1 MVDISGICY
10 GGNCYSGALVL
21 DDATGGGLRCRRFAL
36 VDGADTGTA
45 GIAGTAI
52 PTQHATAAH
61 VQITIQKDSAQLQ
74 EAFMNGEP
82 VEIHQMMIKAQEAG
96 ISMDLLLEVRNK
108 LVNAYSEI
116 MRMPI

>member
-1 MVDISGICY
+1 MTNGIGSINRLVPGLIEQTSITKPDITKSSDTKEAGFSEILGDMVNSV
-10 GGNCYSGALVL
+10 NSV
-21 DDATGGGLRCRRFAL
+21 
-36 VDGADTGTA
+36 
-45 GIAGTAI
+45 
-52 PTQHATAAH
+52 
-61 VQITIQKDSAQLQ
+61 QKDSAQLQ

-82 VEIHQMMIKAQEAG
+82 VELHQMMIKAQEAG

>member
-1 MVDISGICY
+1 MTQAI
-10 GGNCYSGALVL
+10 GNINRLVP
-21 DDATGGGLRCRRFAL
+21 GL
-36 VDGADTGTA
+36 
-45 GIAGTAI
+45 IEQAGTNKSELTK
-52 PTQHATAAH
+52 PTENKEAGFTEIFSNMINS
-61 VQITIQKDSAQLQ
+61 VNSIQKDSVQIQ

-82 VEIHQMMIKAQEAG
+82 VELHQMMIKVQEAG

>member
-1 MVDISGICY
+1 MTQGVGNINRLVPGLIEQSSKTVKLDPTNSPETKEAGFTEIFSNMLNSVD
-10 GGNCYSGALVL
+10 A
-21 DDATGGGLRCRRFAL
+21 
-36 VDGADTGTA
+36 
-45 GIAGTAI
+45 
-52 PTQHATAAH
+52 
-61 VQITIQKDSAQLQ
+61 IQKDSAQMQ

-82 VEIHQMMIKAQEAG
+82 VELHQMMIKAQEAG

>member
-1 MVDISGICY
+1 MTQGIGNISRLVPGLIEPTSSSKTEMTKQ
-10 GGNCYSGALVL
+10 SG
-21 DDATGGGLRCRRFAL
+21 TQE
-36 VDGADTGTA
+36 A
-45 GIAGTAI
+45 GFTELFSNMIDS
-52 PTQHATAAH
+52 
-61 VQITIQKDSAQLQ
+61 VNSIQKDSAQIQ
-74 EAFMNGEP
+74 GAFMNGEP

>member
-1 MVDISGICY
+1 MTQSIGNINRLVPGLIEQIGSAKPDITKSTDSKEVGFSELFNNMINSVDS
-10 GGNCYSGALVL
+10 
-21 DDATGGGLRCRRFAL
+21 
-36 VDGADTGTA
+36 
-45 GIAGTAI
+45 
-52 PTQHATAAH
+52 
-61 VQITIQKDSAQLQ
+61 IQKDSAATQ

-82 VEIHQMMIKAQEAG
+82 VELHQMMIKAQEAG

>member
-1 MVDISGICY
+1 MSGGI
-10 GGNCYSGALVL
+10 GNINRLVP
-21 DDATGGGLRCRRFAL
+21 GLIEQINPAKSNSVNEAAETDKGFTEL
-36 VDGADTGTA
+36 FSNMLQSVDG
-45 GIAGTAI
+45 
-52 PTQHATAAH
+52 
-61 VQITIQKDSAQLQ
+61 IQKDSAHLQ

-82 VEIHQMMIKAQEAG
+82 VELHQMMIKAQEAG

>member
-1 MVDISGICY
+1 MSNGIGSINRLVPSLIEKTSIAKPEITKSSGTEEAGFSEIFSNMVDSV
-10 GGNCYSGALVL
+10 NS
-21 DDATGGGLRCRRFAL
+21 
-36 VDGADTGTA
+36 
-45 GIAGTAI
+45 
-52 PTQHATAAH
+52 
-61 VQITIQKDSAQLQ
+61 IQKDSAHLQ

>member
-1 MVDISGICY
+1 MSNGIGAINRLVPGLIEQTSSIKPDI
-10 GGNCYSGALVL
+10 
-21 DDATGGGLRCRRFAL
+21 TKTT
-36 VDGADTGTA
+36 DTKEA
-45 GIAGTAI
+45 GFSEMFSEMIGS
-52 PTQHATAAH
+52 
-61 VQITIQKDSAQLQ
+61 VNSIQKDSAQMQ

>member
-1 MVDISGICY
+1 MTQVI
-10 GGNCYSGALVL
+10 GNINRLVP
-21 DDATGGGLRCRRFAL
+21 GL
-36 VDGADTGTA
+36 
-45 GIAGTAI
+45 IEQAGTNKSELTKSADSKEGGFTEI
-52 PTQHATAAH
+52 FSNMINS
-61 VQITIQKDSAQLQ
+61 VNSIQKDSAQIQ

-82 VEIHQMMIKAQEAG
+82 VELHQMMIKAQEAG

>member
-1 MVDISGICY
+1 MTQAIGNINRLVPGLIEQTSSIKPDI
-10 GGNCYSGALVL
+10 
-21 DDATGGGLRCRRFAL
+21 TKQ
-36 VDGADTGTA
+36 ADSKEA
-45 GIAGTAI
+45 GFSEIFSNMI
-52 PTQHATAAH
+52 NS
-61 VQITIQKDSAQLQ
+61 VNSIQKDSSQMQ